1 MALRFHFFNALHRLA
16 AAITRRAERLAQR
29 FEPSKALEPSPAET
43 AEITATE
50 SAAEDDIYELIPL
63 ANDAGE
69 VQAGA
74 FTYGLRES
82 QDMIEFLRK
91 EKIYGSGT
99 ASCQSVSSS
108 VGDFAA
114 KLTPTLATAIQAGQ
128 VMRIVGPPSVVEGLA
143 KGTMT
148 LMQSGGNNLG
158 GVLVNGSTEIAHQAR
173 FAPVA
178 PIVAP
183 LLVYQAVHAIV
194 GTQQLNEINRRLARI
209 EGTLSRM
216 VQRQNAKDLGEVIAA
231 ASTLQDILD
240 EHAHT
245 GHFNAQMKDRISHCE
260 RDLRAHLERL
270 KILKENF
277 HDKIKQARR
286 SARRRNQALELA
298 VIIKEEG
305 DQFGQDVR
313 LLIALSAA
321 VIQLEQGLM
330 LIALEHDPE
339 SLAYRE
345 KQLKEQIKR
354 CRETLD
360 DMVDLS
366 EVKSEIQGCLDRM
379 NWWQRN
385 IFHRSGASVLR
396 EASNLQLDNP
406 FAQSTAM
413 DEKYHGGMLV
423 WMDDEKKLQVR
434 ALSPT
439 DNAQPFSPAS
449 PHSYQER
456 PEEISIDWPRT
467 EVTQRSNFD
476 QSLPNERRLK
486 THSGFSPISV
496 TPEPEHKSGWPPVQY
511 RVNTPSGSIVIGETY
526 RLIEPSIN
534 DIIPVKVLDQRGE
547 GLWLGVRSDIPDAF
561 VEIRWNRN

>member
-1 MALRFHFFNALHRLA
+1 MALRFHFFNTLRRLA
-16 AAITRRAERLAQR
+16 AAITRKAERWAQR
-29 FEPSKALEPSPAET
+29 FEPSKALAPSPTGT
-43 AEITATE
+43 AEINATE
-50 SAAEDDIYELIPL
+50 TAAEDVTYELIPL
-63 ANDAGE
+63 LNDAGE

-74 FTYGLRES
+74 FTYGIRES
-82 QDMIEFLRK
+82 QEMLEFLRK

-99 ASCQSVSSS
+99 TSCQSVISA

-128 VMRIVGPPSVVEGLA
+128 VMRIVGPASVVEGLA

-158 GVLVNGSTEIAHQAR
+158 GVLVNGSTKIAHQAR
-173 FAPVA
+173 FAPVV

-245 GHFNAQMKDRISHCE
+245 GHFNAQMQDRMSHCE

-277 HDKIKQARR
+277 HDKIKQARK
-286 SARRRNQALELA
+286 SARRQNKALELA

-313 LLIALSAA
+313 LLVNLSAA

-330 LIALEHDPE
+330 LIALEHYPE

-354 CRETLD
+354 CRETLN

-366 EVKSEIQGCLDRM
+366 EVKSEIQGCLDSM

-385 IFHRSGASVLR
+385 IFHRSGASLLR
-396 EASNLQLDNP
+396 DASNLQLDNP
-406 FAQSTAM
+406 FAQSPAM
-413 DEKYHGGMLV
+413 GENSHGGMLI
-423 WMDDEKKLQVR
+423 WMDDEKNLQVR
-434 ALSPT
+434 ALSPA
-439 DNAQPFSPAS
+439 DDSKPFSPAS
-449 PHSYQER
+449 PHSDLER
-456 PEEISIDWPRT
+456 PEEISIQRPST
-467 EVTQRSNFD
+467 EATLRSNPD
-476 QSLPNERRLK
+476 QSLLNESLLK
-486 THSGFSPISV
+486 THSGFTPISAS
-496 TPEPEHKSGWPPVQY
+496 PQPEHKRGWPPIQY
-511 RVNTPSGSIVIGETY
+511 RVNTPSSSIVIGETY
-526 RLIEPSIN
+526 RFIEPSIN
-534 DIIPVKVLDQRGE
+534 DIIPVKVLEQKDE
-547 GLWLGVRSDIPDAF
+547 DLWLGVRSDMPDAF
-561 VEIRWNRN
+561 VEIRWKRS

>member
-1 MALRFHFFNALHRLA
+1 MALRFHFFNALRRLA
-16 AAITRRAERLAQR
+16 AAITRMAERWAQR
-29 FEPSKALEPSPAET
+29 FEPNRALAARPAGT
-43 AEITATE
+43 TEITPTGIAD
-50 SAAEDDIYELIPL
+50 EDVTYELIPL

-74 FTYGLRES
+74 FTYGIRES
-82 QDMIEFLRK
+82 QGMIEFLRK

-99 ASCQSVSSS
+99 TSCQSVSSV

-114 KLTPTLATAIQAGQ
+114 KLTPTLATAIRAGQ
-128 VMRIVGPPSVVEGLA
+128 VMRIVGPAPVVEGLRN
-143 KGTMT
+143 GTMT
-148 LMQSGGNNLG
+148 FMKSGGNNLG
-158 GVLVNGSTEIAHQAR
+158 GVLVNGSSKIAHQAR

-231 ASTLQDILD
+231 ASTLQDILS

-245 GHFNAQMKDRISHCE
+245 GHFNAQMQDRISHCE

-313 LLIALSAA
+313 LLVALSAA

-330 LIALEHDPE
+330 LIALEHDPG

-366 EVKSEIQGCLDRM
+366 EVKSEIQDCLDRM

-406 FAQSTAM
+406 FAQSPAM
-413 DEKYHGGMLV
+413 EENSHGGMLV
-423 WMDDEKKLQVR
+423 WMDDEKNLQVR
-434 ALSPT
+434 ALSPA
-439 DNAQPFSPAS
+439 DDSQPFSPAS
-449 PHSYQER
+449 PLSYQER
-456 PEEISIDWPRT
+456 PEEISIERPRT
-467 EVTQRSNFD
+467 EVTQPSKPD
-476 QSLPNERRLK
+476 QSVINESRLK
-486 THSGFSPISV
+486 AHSDISPISAS
-496 TPEPEHKSGWPPVQY
+496 PEPEHKRGWPPVLY
-511 RVNTPSGSIVIGETY
+511 RVNTPSSSIVIGETY

-534 DIIPVKVLDQRGE
+534 DIIPVKVLYQKDE
-547 GLWLGVRSDIPDAF
+547 TLWLGVRSDMPEAY
-561 VEIRWNRN
+561 VEIRWKRS